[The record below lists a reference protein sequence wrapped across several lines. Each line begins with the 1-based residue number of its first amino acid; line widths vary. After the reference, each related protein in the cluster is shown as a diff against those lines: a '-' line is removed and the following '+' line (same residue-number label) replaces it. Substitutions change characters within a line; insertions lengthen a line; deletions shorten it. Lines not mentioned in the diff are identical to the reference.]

1 MTTDLA
7 VTATGMVSAKDFEA
21 SIQDATEKASI
32 LKGIVQSQNLSVRLQ
47 QTEHLKV
54 EAWITIGKGYGYTA
68 KSESELIRDGS
79 GNVEG
84 AKAKA
89 TVLDANGM
97 AVGGA
102 DSYCFFSEP
111 GKEGNSVSQ
120 IAGMA
125 QTRAVGRA
133 FRELLS
139 WVVVLAGY
147 SATPLEEMESGVVR
161 APVRWHREGL
171 TATATQDTEHG
182 MCPIHNIDFFQ
193 SPRMKGAAHTL
204 PDKDANGKTLWCN
217 KADVLKQEVAVMEA
231 QGILAEDPP
240 TDIEEDGDEPY

>member
-7 VTATGMVSAKDFEA
+7 VTTNGMVSARDFEA

-84 AKAKA
+84 AKATA
-89 TVLDANGM
+89 TVLDTNGIE
-97 AVGGA
+97 VGGA

-147 SATPLEEMESGVVR
+147 SATPLEEMESGVVGAPGR
-161 APVRWHREGL
+161 AQGR
-171 TATATQDTEHG
+171 TSTATQGTEHG
-182 MCPIHNIDFFQ
+182 VCPIHNIDFFQ
-193 SPRMKGAAHTL
+193 SIKMKGAAHTL
-204 PDKDANGKTLWCN
+204 PDKDANGKTIWCN

-231 QGILAEDPP
+231 QEILEEDPP
-240 TDIEEDGDEPY
+240 IEIEEDGDEPY